1 MRVSVLALAV
11 VLLAGCSNLLEAR
24 DAKALLE
31 RAEAEQAKLAS
42 AAFEV
47 RLDVAAGGEKY
58 SFALDGAAQLK
69 GRNAG
74 DQFVRVRAT
83 GKGADELRMSFAK
96 RGRRVTTSFGGTTQ
110 SFEAGEPGAPDVAS
124 LPSFGSIDFASC
136 VERLDVA
143 AGRQLNGEPATRIA
157 GVVDTECILRAAA
170 KLGGAAESAGQS
182 FDFGEV
188 AKRIQDVRATLFVS
202 ERSQLLIGAV
212 IRTRI
217 DAEGNSA
224 ELQLSYRLTN
234 VNRPI
239 RFPAGM

>member
-1 MRVSVLALAV
+1 MRLSALALAV
-11 VLLAGCSNLLEAR
+11 VLLAGCSSLLEAR

-31 RAEAEQAKLAS
+31 RAQAEQAKLAS

-47 RLDVAAGGEKY
+47 RLDVVADGEKY

-69 GRNAG
+69 GANAG
-74 DQFVRVRAT
+74 DQFVRARAT
-83 GKGADELRMSFAK
+83 GKGESAFSMWFAK
-96 RGRRVTTSFGGTTQ
+96 RGRRVTTSFGGEAR
-110 SFEAGEPGAPDVAS
+110 SFRAGEPGAPDVAS

-143 AGRQLNGEPATRIA
+143 EGRRLNGEPATRIA
-157 GVVDTECILRAAA
+157 GVVDTECILRAAV

-202 ERSQLLIGAV
+202 ERSHLLVGAV

-217 DAEGNSA
+217 DAEGKSA

>member
-1 MRVSVLALAV
+1 MRLSALAV
-11 VLLAGCSNLLEAR
+11 AVLLLAGCSNLLEAR

-31 RAEAEQAKLAS
+31 RAQAEQAKLAS

-47 RLDVAAGGEKY
+47 RLDVAAGAQKY
-58 SFALDGAAQLK
+58 SFTLDGAAQLK

-83 GKGADELRMSFAK
+83 GKGESAFRMWFAK
-96 RGRRVTTSFGGTTQ
+96 RGRRVTTSFGGTAQ
-110 SFEAGEPGAPDVAS
+110 SFEAGQPGSPDVAS

-136 VERLDVA
+136 VEKLDVA
-143 AGRQLNGEPATRIA
+143 EGRELNGEPATRIA

-182 FDFGEV
+182 FDVGEV

-202 ERSQLLIGAV
+202 ERTHLLVGAV
-212 IRTRI
+212 VRTRI
-217 DAEGNSA
+217 DADGRSA